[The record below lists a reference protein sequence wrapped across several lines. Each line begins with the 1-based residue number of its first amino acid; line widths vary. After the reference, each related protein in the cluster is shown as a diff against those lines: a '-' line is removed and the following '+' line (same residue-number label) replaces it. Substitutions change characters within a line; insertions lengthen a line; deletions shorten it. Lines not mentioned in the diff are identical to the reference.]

1 MLLLKQI
8 FFSFF
13 SSFETDLIKKNEKK
27 IKGRMENGNNF
38 EHFTI
43 KSNQIES
50 ANYKTKFH
58 QLQIENK
65 EINPTEDGK
74 LLL

>member
-13 SSFETDLIKKNEKK
+13 SSFKTDLIKKNEKNK
-27 IKGRMENGNNF
+27 IKGRIENGNNF

-58 QLQIENK
+58 QIENK
-65 EINPTEDGK
+65 EINPTGDGK